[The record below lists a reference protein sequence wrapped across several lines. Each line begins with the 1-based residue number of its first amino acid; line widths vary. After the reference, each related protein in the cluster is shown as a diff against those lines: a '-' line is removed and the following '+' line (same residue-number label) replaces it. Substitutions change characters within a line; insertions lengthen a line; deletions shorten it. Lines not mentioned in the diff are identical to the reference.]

1 MTDIMSKLEIP
12 LILGQAGPGPALQN
26 IVSQLGTDAFQLI
39 KAILILIVGWILAG
53 FAKGIVQKVLE
64 QTRIDN
70 QIASWITGQ
79 QNNRV
84 LPVEKWIAE
93 AVYWLILL
101 FAFIAFLSTLELEAV
116 STTLNALLLQITT
129 FLPKVA
135 GAALLLL
142 LAWALATVSKTLVT
156 RGLSNFRLDER
167 LNQQTGTSSENQPVL
182 SETIGNAIYWFIFL
196 FFLPSILSTLDL
208 RGSLGPVE
216 TLLNDILG
224 MLPNILAAILIGAV
238 GWFIANIIKRVVTNL
253 LLATGV
259 DRVGERFG
267 LSATSERQSL
277 SQIIGSIV
285 YFLVLIPVAITA
297 LEALQIQ
304 AISVPAATMLA
315 QVLNLLPKLFSAAII
330 MTLAYVG
337 GQYLSDLVTNILTG
351 VGFNNL
357 FNWLGISYPAN
368 ITSQTAIPQPG
379 IDQTTKLQTDNIPQ
393 RTPSELAGIVVL
405 VGIMLVASLTAVDI
419 LQIQALRTLVGVI
432 LLISAQVFVGLLI
445 FAIGLYLANLAFNL
459 IASSG
464 TSNARFLAQAARI
477 AIITLV
483 GAMALQQMG
492 IAPDIVNLAF
502 GLILGGIAVAIALAF
517 GLGGRDVANEQLREW
532 IAYFK
537 QKQ

>member
-1 MTDIMSKLEIP
+1 MSKLEIP

>member
-1 MTDIMSKLEIP
+1 MTDIISKLEIP
-12 LILGQAGPGPALQN
+12 WILGQAGPGPALQN

-53 FAKGIVQKVLE
+53 FAKGIVQKLLE

-79 QNNRV
+79 QDNRV
-84 LPVEKWIAE
+84 LPVEKWVAE

-101 FAFIAFLSTLELEAV
+101 FAFIAFLSTLQLEAV

-129 FLPKVA
+129 FLPKIA

-167 LNQQTGTSSENQPVL
+167 LNQQTGTSSESQPVL

-224 MLPNILAAILIGAV
+224 MLPNILAAVLIGAV
-238 GWFIANIIKRVVTNL
+238 GWFIANIIKKVVTNL

-277 SQIIGSIV
+277 SQIIGAIV
-285 YFLVLIPVAITA
+285 YILVLIPVAITA
-297 LEALQIQ
+297 LEALNIQ

-315 QVLNLLPKLFSAAII
+315 QVLNLLPKLFSAAVILI
-330 MTLAYVG
+330 LAYVG

-351 VGFNNL
+351 LGFNNL
-357 FNWLGISYPAN
+357 FDWLGISYPPRRRPELE
-368 ITSQTAIPQPG
+368 IPQVDTEQRTV
-379 IDQTTKLQTDNIPQ
+379 IQADKTPQ
-393 RTPSELAGIVVL
+393 RTPSELAGVIVL

-419 LQIQALRTLVGVI
+419 LEIEALKTVVGVI
-432 LLISAQVFVGLLI
+432 LLIAAQVFVGLVI

-464 TSNARFLAQAARI
+464 TSNARFLGQAARI

-517 GLGGRDVANEQLREW
+517 GLGGREVANEQLREW
-532 IAYFK
+532 LAYFK
-537 QKQ
+537 QKK